1 MSSPRDNSGS
11 KPSNK
16 LIALFESYKDSNP
29 DNAIPGRI
37 VSVQAFNGVS
47 MEDVL
52 QKWTDSSFP
61 QLVQFQQKDALGYL
75 FSSKCT
81 LDGKTKEVTIRF
93 SPEGDDSRFATEGVI
108 PPFFF
113 WIDKPSVLSLPDQV
127 IAAVQFI
134 ERSNFHEADEID
146 IGYGD
151 YVLQEFQRQIDKIP
165 ARLIDR
171 YTFESNDGYYL
182 FIQTFPNNQNNYRL
196 IGKSSNADIVISN
209 NRHVIRRLTK
219 KPFPRKYSDF
229 QELDIW
235 RYQRINFVD
244 QSEAREAREEIIRQE
259 QNGNTIMSL
268 WKAYSEV
275 EFGKAKE
282 FKDNLGEISYQNA
295 VQLKNGRVRVQ
306 LVLSDEK
313 EEFIRNEMETV
324 LASSFEFPDV
334 NNNSERAVTLSLN
347 ALDLRTY
354 TAEFLDEDY
363 ELPQNSSGK
372 MVASIVGNE
381 TVNKRREFAM
391 KRLDNPSMILLNL
404 RLAIEG
410 RADAMTNKKRET
422 YKPLS
427 DRTRKFIK
435 TNFGIDNLTPD
446 QLNAVDYAINT
457 PDIVVIQG
465 PPGTGKSTV
474 IAVIAERLMEIAE
487 KEADKMKGDE
497 KIILVSAFQNDTV
510 EHIASKILTLGIP
523 TTKAGKDTQSIR
535 AETQVIRKMEQCI
548 DLKLQALAPKVDV
561 NRISKKL
568 EEIKNLYVAERLA
581 ERAKK
586 QINDLIFSSDLQFS
600 LSDELRQ
607 EWRGLYRQST
617 KNKGKAEDYIK
628 AIKGLRTELV
638 PYNDDGDMKAYEALT
653 CGIVFTEEEKKL
665 LDEAPFENPSDEYLR
680 RLKFLQDKYLQQIY
694 SELNEVP
701 QGEDIDLETW
711 LNDAISFFKQ
721 KEETDYEDKDTFFTA
736 ILEDVRDDLFGNS
749 KYIRDAIQ
757 LYGES
762 IAATNQIAGGKEVN
776 DFKYKNVILE
786 EAARSN
792 PLDLLIPMVRASER
806 IILVGDQKQ
815 LPHLL
820 ERDIVDKAIT
830 ETEAEEKMKKK
841 KAYEQSLFGLLY
853 NNLADA
859 KPTRRI
865 MLSNQFRMHPVI
877 GNFISNT
884 YYDGGISSELVN
896 PEKKR
901 HGLELPWAKDK
912 VMVFCNVPRIAGPER
927 AGRSKVRLSEARR
940 IVSLLKEIESDP
952 SSENLSIGI
961 ITFYSK
967 QVDLISEEAEKAGY
981 TVRQKDGSFEIAKRY
996 KQTRD
1001 GREKLRIGSVDSFQ
1015 GKEFDIVILST
1026 VRSNDF
1032 QRTDANYLKVFGFLT
1047 LENRLNVAF
1056 SRAQKLVI
1064 AVGDAEMFADDFAKT
1079 YVNGM
1084 YEFYKLTDESY
1095 GSRIQ

>member
-1 MSSPRDNSGS
+1 M
-11 KPSNK
+11 
-16 LIALFESYKDSNP
+16 IALLDSYKDSNP

-37 VSVQAFNGVS
+37 VSVQAFNGVG

-52 QKWTDSSFP
+52 QKWMSSSFP
-61 QLVQFQQKDALGYL
+61 QLVQFQQIDALGYL

-81 LDGKTKEVTIRF
+81 LDGKTKEVSIRF
-93 SPEGDDSRFATEGVI
+93 SPEGDDDRFSNEGII

-113 WIDKPSVLSLPDQV
+113 WIDTPSVISFPDQV

-134 ERSNFHEADEID
+134 ERSNYHQADEID

-151 YVLQEFQRQIDKIP
+151 YVLLEFQKKIDAIP
-165 ARLIDR
+165 AKLLDR

-182 FIQTFPNNQNNYRL
+182 FIRTFPNNQDNYQI
-196 IGKSSNADIVISN
+196 IGKSGVADIAISN

-219 KPFPRKYSDF
+219 KPFPRNYSDF

-259 QNGNTIMSL
+259 RNGNTIMSL
-268 WKAYSEV
+268 WKTYSEV
-275 EFGKAKE
+275 EFGRAKE
-282 FKDNLGEISYQNA
+282 FKDSLGEIEYRNA
-295 VQLKNGRVRVQ
+295 VPLKDGKVRVR
-306 LVLSDEK
+306 LVLSGEK
-313 EEFIRNEMETV
+313 EEFIRNNIETV
-324 LASSFEFPDV
+324 LASSFEFPDASS
-334 NNNSERAVTLSLN
+334 NPQRPLTLSLN
-347 ALDLRTY
+347 ALDLQSS

-363 ELPQNSSGK
+363 ALQQNSSGK
-372 MVASIVGNE
+372 MVASIIGNE
-381 TVNKRREFAM
+381 IVNKRREYAI
-391 KRLDNPSMILLNL
+391 KRLDNPSMVLLNL

-427 DRTRKFIK
+427 DRTREFIK
-435 TNFGIDNLTPD
+435 KNFNIDNLTQD
-446 QLNAVDYAINT
+446 QLDAVDYAINT

-487 KEADKMKGDE
+487 KEAEKMKGDE

-523 TTKAGKDTQSIR
+523 TTKVGKDTQSIR
-535 AETQVIRKMEQCI
+535 AETQVIRKMEQSI
-548 DLKLQALAPKVDV
+548 DNKLQKLTPKVDV
-561 NRISKKL
+561 DRISKRL
-568 EEIKNLYVAERLA
+568 EEIRSLYVAERQA

-586 QINDLIFSSDLQFS
+586 QIDALLFTSDLQYK
-600 LSDELRQ
+600 LDDELRK

-617 KNKGKAEDYIK
+617 KKKGKTEDYIK

-638 PYNDDGDMKAYEALT
+638 PYNDDGDLKAYEALT

-665 LDEAPFENPSDEYLR
+665 LDEAPYENPSEDYLK
-680 RLKFLQDKYLQQIY
+680 RLKLLQDKYLQQLY

-711 LNDAISFFKQ
+711 LDDAIGFFKQ
-721 KEETDYEDKDTFFTA
+721 KEEANYKDKDAFFTA
-736 ILEDVRDDLFGNS
+736 ILEDVREDLFGNS

-776 DFKYKNVILE
+776 DYKYKNVILE

-820 ERDIVDKAIT
+820 EREIVDKAIT
-830 ETEAEEKMKKK
+830 ETVAEEKMKKK

-859 KPTRRI
+859 KPFRRI

-877 GNFISNT
+877 GDFISDT
-884 YYDGGISSELVN
+884 YYDGGISSELVD

-901 HGLELPWAKDK
+901 HGLALPWAKDK
-912 VMVFCNVPRIAGPER
+912 VMIFCNVPRIAGAER
-927 AGRSKVRLSEARR
+927 PGSSKVRLPEAKR

-952 SSENLSIGI
+952 ASENLSIGV

-967 QVDLISEEAEKAGY
+967 QVDLICEEAEKSGY
-981 TVRQKDGSFEIAKRY
+981 TVRQKDGSFDIAKRY
-996 KQTRD
+996 RQTRD

-1026 VRSNDF
+1026 VRSNNI

-1064 AVGDAEMFADDFAKT
+1064 AVGDSEMFTDDYAKT

-1084 YEFYKLTDESY
+1084 YEFYRLTEESY
-1095 GSRIQ
+1095 GNRIQ